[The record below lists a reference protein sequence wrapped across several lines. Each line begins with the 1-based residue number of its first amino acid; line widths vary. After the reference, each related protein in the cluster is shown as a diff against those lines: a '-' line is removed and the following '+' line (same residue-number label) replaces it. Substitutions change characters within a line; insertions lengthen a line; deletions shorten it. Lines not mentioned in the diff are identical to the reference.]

1 MSKPHVQEEQA
12 GQEQQRR
19 YVLLYNLPVSY
30 VDVVTVVHKV
40 YGRREELPLPIIPC
54 PVLIPEIDDPPDIRR
69 VRVVHE
75 LVKYLPS
82 YGRAEGVI
90 APLRT
95 PHVEGGVH
103 DVPDLTVVVGG
114 GNLETSRLWMVI
126 ISVARNVKIVHE
138 PPRPRLD
145 IGSPLVSGG
154 ATYLVIGACGV
165 RLSPRV
171 SPRLVIPRPRC
182 FCHCLAP
189 FSAEFGYGFAL
200 LAALL
205 EEDAPTLL

>member
-1 MSKPHVQEEQA
+1 MPKLHALEEQV
-12 GQEQQRR
+12 GQEVQRR
-19 YVLLYNLPVSY
+19 YALLYNLPVSY
-30 VDVVTVVHKV
+30 VDVVAVVHKGV
-40 YGRREELPLPIIPC
+40 GGREKLPLPVIPC
-54 PVLIPEIDDPPDIRR
+54 PVLLPEIDDPPDIRR

-95 PHVEGGVH
+95 PHIAGGVH
-103 DVPDLTVVVGG
+103 DVPDRTVVVGG

-126 ISVARNVKIVHE
+126 ISVARNVEIVHE

-154 ATYLVIGACGV
+154 ATYLVNGA
-165 RLSPRV
+165 
-171 SPRLVIPRPRC
+171 
-182 FCHCLAP
+182 
-189 FSAEFGYGFAL
+189 
-200 LAALL
+200 
-205 EEDAPTLL
+205 

>member
-1 MSKPHVQEEQA
+1 MSKPHVQQEQA

-30 VDVVTVVHKV
+30 VDVVTMVHKV
-40 YGRREELPLPIIPC
+40 VGSREKLPLPIIPR
-54 PVLIPEIDDPPDIRR
+54 PVLLPEIDDPPDIRR

-103 DVPDLTVVVGG
+103 DVPDRTVIVGE
-114 GNLETSRLWMVI
+114 GNLETSMLWVII

-138 PPRPRLD
+138 PQRPRLD
-145 IGSPLVSGG
+145 IGPPLVSGG
-154 ATYLVIGACGV
+154 ATYLVKGAQGI

-171 SPRLVIPRPRC
+171 SPRLVIPRPC
-182 FCHCLAP
+182 
-189 FSAEFGYGFAL
+189 
-200 LAALL
+200 
-205 EEDAPTLL
+205 